1 MPESSWN
8 ARQAA
13 TRDRCLCRCPLTH
26 RNGTR
31 MTPSVV
37 FLNPQLAPLDATR
50 SPRRAPSPL
59 SIYSPPPTRLPVG
72 VRVAI
77 RAEQITQAECHRA
90 RRAPRTRVA
99 RIAPRQESR
108 RPACAP
114 AAAAA
119 AATASACVPF
129 KSSLLYNIASLLVLL
144 AFSLDCVVCLFVRVY
159 QCACACACVSLS
171 SANLIRDFLIFR
183 TLIPTNS
190 STS

>member
-1 MPESSWN
+1 MLHTRTRGSCTHTMYSSRGDWRDGDRRRGLLVISRASRISISAREMPESSWN

-50 SPRRAPSPL
+50 SPQRAPSPL

-90 RRAPRTRVA
+90 RRGPRRSNCSSSGVSAARVRA
-99 RIAPRQESR
+99 CCCCCDCLCVRPFQIISTVQYSITSRPPR
-108 RPACAP
+108 
-114 AAAAA
+114 
-119 AATASACVPF
+119 
-129 KSSLLYNIASLLVLL
+129 L
-144 AFSLDCVVCLFVRVY
+144 
-159 QCACACACVSLS
+159 
-171 SANLIRDFLIFR
+171 
-183 TLIPTNS
+183 
-190 STS
+190 